1 MNQDKMHLVNKIF
14 KNETIRTVWDKEDEK
29 YYISVVDIVG
39 VLSESENPRN
49 YWKVLKHRLKKEGNE
64 SVTNCN
70 QLKLKS
76 SDDKYYNT
84 DVVDIEGMFRI
95 IESIPS
101 KNAEAIKGWLAKLGS
116 ERIDE
121 VFDPSLAAQ
130 RAIDIYR
137 AKGYDEKWIA
147 KRLKGIQDRKELTDI
162 WQENGITEGKEYAIL
177 TNEIYKEWSGMTA
190 KEYKQYKGLRKESLR
205 DNMDNIEIIL
215 TDLSEETTKK
225 LAEKHRPQGLEQNK
239 EVARM
244 GGHAAKVAR
253 EDIERNLGESV
264 VTKQNRLNYEY
275 KEKEQLETSK

>member
-1 MNQDKMHLVNKIF
+1 MNQDKMHLINKIF
-14 KNETIRTVWDKEDEK
+14 NNETIRTVWDKENEK

-84 DVVDIEGMFRI
+84 DVVNIEGMFRI

-101 KNAEAIKGWLAKLGS
+101 KNAEPIKGWLAKLGS

-215 TDLSEETTKK
+215 TDLSEETTKR
-225 LAEKHRPQGLEQNK
+225 LSEKHRPQGLEQNK